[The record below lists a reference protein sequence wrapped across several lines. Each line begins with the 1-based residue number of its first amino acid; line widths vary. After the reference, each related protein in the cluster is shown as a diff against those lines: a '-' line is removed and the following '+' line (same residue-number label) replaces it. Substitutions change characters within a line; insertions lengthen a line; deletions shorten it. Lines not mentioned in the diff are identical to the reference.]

1 MTNRTKATLDSD
13 TTDETLQA
21 WDKLLQAFDSLPNNE
36 AKLGFLEYAQAVLD
50 FSKLRRYL
58 TGIRTEE
65 IGSPL
70 HGMLFAMK
78 LDDERLWEHSKA
90 GKDELAT
97 KLAMIFQSLSGNA
110 ERVAFAQF
118 ADAVIGYHIT
128 KNETSQ
134 IDWRDWSM

>member
-1 MTNRTKATLDSD
+1 MTKKTKASLEPD
-13 TTDETLQA
+13 TIDETLQA
-21 WDKLLQAFDSLPNNE
+21 WDRLIQAFDSLPNDE
-36 AKLGFLEYAQAVLD
+36 AKVGFLEYAQAVLD

-58 TGIRTEE
+58 TGIQTEE
-65 IGSPL
+65 ISSPL
-70 HGMLFAMK
+70 HGMLFSMK

-97 KLAMIFQSLSGNA
+97 KLVMMFQALSGNA